1 MMKRGFTM
9 IATLITVVI
18 ILILMVVLMKGE
30 GLGGDNTIDMRKDGL
45 GKTTMGGAIL
55 TAKDAVC
62 QSNLSQ
68 VRQALAAARMS
79 STDGPPQSI
88 NEAGLPPNEYVCPV
102 GGEAYVYDPATGQV
116 HCPHPGHEKF

>member
-1 MMKRGFTM
+1 M

-30 GLGGDNTIDMRKDGL
+30 GLGGDTVDMRKDGL
-45 GKTTMGGAIL
+45 GKTTMGSAIL
-55 TAKDAVC
+55 SAKDTVC
-62 QSNLSQ
+62 QTNLGQ
-68 VRQALAAARMS
+68 VRQALEAARMS

-88 NEAGLPPNEYVCPV
+88 TDAGLPQTDYVCPV
-102 GGEAYVYDPATGQV
+102 GGEPYVYDPASGKV

>member
-1 MMKRGFTM
+1 M

-30 GLGGDNTIDMRKDGL
+30 GLGGDTVDVRKDGL

-55 TAKDAVC
+55 TAKDSVC

-68 VRQALAAARMS
+68 VRTALAAARMS

-88 NEAGLPPNEYVCPV
+88 TEAGLPANEYICPV
-102 GGEAYVYDPATGQV
+102 GGEPYSYDPVTGGV
-116 HCPHPGHEKF
+116 HCVHPGHEKF